1 MKHITNVTTLD
12 AWHKVQLSDTKYRD
26 AYDNLRDEF
35 SLIEE
40 LVKARLERRM
50 TQAQLAER
58 AGMKQAAIA
67 RLESGESNP
76 SYKTLARVARAL
88 NKRVVFL

>member
-1 MKHITNVTTLD
+1 MKHTINLTTLNNWHNEQLPD
-12 AWHKVQLSDTKYRD
+12 ANYQT
-26 AYDNLRDEF
+26 AYNELHDEF

-50 TQAQLAER
+50 TQAQLADK

-88 NKRVVFL
+88 DKRVAFV